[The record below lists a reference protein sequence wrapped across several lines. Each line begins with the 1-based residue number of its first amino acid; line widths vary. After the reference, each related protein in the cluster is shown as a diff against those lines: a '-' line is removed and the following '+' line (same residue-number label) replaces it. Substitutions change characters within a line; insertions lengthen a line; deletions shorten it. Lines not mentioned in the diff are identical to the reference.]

1 MAPEARIASVPS
13 PNQPTHAAPEADS
26 SVPNRITPTETTA
39 CDQGIVQ
46 QRQQTLS
53 NPHAPSRPPRSPM
66 NQRKLPLTPLGYE
79 LASSPRRRCRDNPS
93 GRPPLSS
100 LPPTSPDSVLTT
112 AFHPAAEP
120 PLASE
125 NRAPPLENEPK

>member
-13 PNQPTHAAPEADS
+13 PNQPTNAAPEADS
-26 SVPNRITPTETTA
+26 SVPNRMTPTETTA

-66 NQRKLPLTPLGYE
+66 SQRKLPLTPLGYE
-79 LASSPRRRCRDNPS
+79 LASSPRRYRDNPS
-93 GRPPLSS
+93 KQSPLSD
-100 LPPTSPDSVLTT
+100 PPDPALKTALNLTS
-112 AFHPAAEP
+112 EP